1 MPNYKREAARHA
13 FQFIKNNDLVG
24 LGAGS
29 TVAHIV
35 EMLNEK
41 KGELSIQLLTSSFST
56 LQLLQQ
62 YKFHVIPASSVSE
75 IDIYFDGCDQFDK
88 GLNALKSGG
97 GIHTREKILASMAK
111 QFILVGDEEKY
122 SEEFD
127 SRFPVALEILPE
139 ALKYVLATVAMLYPQ
154 AETKLRTGDK
164 KDGAVITDN
173 GNFLTDV
180 WFNDWPEISSLSA
193 TLKSITGVVETSLF
207 YNLAHKAVI
216 VGINGIRVLEKQC

>member
-1 MPNYKREAARHA
+1 LSNYKREAARHA

-29 TVAHIV
+29 TVAYIV

-62 YKFHVIPASSVSE
+62 YKFHVIPGSSVSE

-122 SEEFD
+122 AEEFD
-127 SRFPVALEILPE
+127 SRFPVVLEILPE
-139 ALKYVLATVAMLYPQ
+139 ALKYVLAKVATLYPQ
-154 AETKLRTGDK
+154 TETKLRTGDK
-164 KDGAVITDN
+164 KDGAVITGN

-207 YNLAHKAVI
+207 YNLAHKAII